1 MFTGAL
7 IQRLIDFFVGLAV
20 VLLGLRV
27 IFRLFDANATA
38 GFVEWIYDASGTL
51 LAPFRGI
58 FPSAE
63 LDPGNVLDVTALFA
77 MLMYVIIG
85 YALSWLVGG
94 LTPRETVVTRKR

>member
-1 MFTGAL
+1 MFTVSL

-20 VLLGLRV
+20 ILLGLRV
-27 IFRLFDANATA
+27 IFRLFDANPT
-38 GFVEWIYDASGTL
+38 GFVDWIYDASGTL

-63 LDPGNVLDVTALFA
+63 IDPGNVLDVTALFA
-77 MLMYVIIG
+77 ILMYVIIG
-85 YALSWLVGG
+85 YALSWLISG